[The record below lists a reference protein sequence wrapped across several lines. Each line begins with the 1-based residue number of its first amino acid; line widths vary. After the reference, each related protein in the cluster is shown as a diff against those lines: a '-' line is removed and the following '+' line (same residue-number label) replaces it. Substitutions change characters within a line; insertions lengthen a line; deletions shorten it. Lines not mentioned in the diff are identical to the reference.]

1 MRNQQL
7 IDRSR
12 RDGRIRAFRGR
23 MKQREQKEIMETG
36 RTLCMDL
43 SMLEMLAEKRGSC
56 HKKIL
61 EEIEDVK
68 RKIEICENL
77 LEG

>member
-1 MRNQQL
+1 
-7 IDRSR
+7 
-12 RDGRIRAFRGR
+12 